1 MSLSGRVRSVGTV
14 VSLLILLGCVT
25 AMPVHATGGSEWFVN
40 DAPSVRKMVD
50 LRANEVPDRSNSD
63 CSTKVNI
70 DTINHISEHVCVV
83 NTPFG
88 QMSTSSK
95 LWNGDMYMPVDWHTG
110 ITAFVP
116 YASPDTVLVSQ
127 QASTIGNK
135 LGVYRNASKTLLK
148 TDHWAWGNTYYVD
161 QYPTEYVVYPGT
173 QQYIPL
179 NTWNMAFSAN
189 GEWGLADSPGTGL
202 IRIHMSDLSVQ
213 LFSAPIEPSWYT
225 GNADIP
231 MAITNDGRYAAANT
245 DMFGDGDIT
254 VYDLATCTDQ
264 STVDTFHRTYC
275 KSRDVWNDRTVGGS
289 VQHGLLASRPGL
301 NRPVHLRF
309 VNNTTIQF
317 AARYDMQD
325 GSRYKVATFATTA
338 AGVPEHGIGLLGL
351 GDSYISGQGAF
362 VYREATDA
370 GNNGCHLSELS
381 YPFLLGKKYFNTY
394 NSAACSGA
402 VTSDVIFKS
411 SSETS
416 QENYTGQVLDKIP
429 ERERNKQHILATFLP
444 GFIYQQEFASTYL
457 PEAMLLSVG
466 GDDIHF
472 ADIIKACLANEGG
485 GTCYD
490 TYEDRAE
497 LVNQI
502 DAIYPDLVE
511 TYTRLL
517 QASANAR
524 LYVVGYPQI
533 VKADGD
539 CGLNVHLNQKET
551 ELSEMLISYLNGVI
565 KKAADT
571 AGVYYV
577 DTEDAF
583 TGHRL
588 CEAGSKDTK
597 AVNGVT
603 VGDDV
608 AIKFHGVTLF
618 HLGNETY
625 HPTALGYK
633 LLADTIEK
641 RTANLTAPMPVATA
655 YEMPWFNPGE
665 SILQGV
671 PFSGRQIKAM
681 TNDDHMM
688 DPVVLRG
695 DLQQVTVNGAQVQ
708 LQPGSS
714 YQIVLHSDP
723 VLLDEGGVGADG
735 NISVAVRIPGSVP
748 AGYHTVHVY
757 GTNMAGKPVDVQ
769 QIVYVLGS
777 LDDYNGDGTPNT
789 VNTCL
794 YVPNSGVDVDGD
806 GTDDACDGE
815 IGPATAQVT
824 TSSSVGVQQQ
834 GAVGVRATT
843 ATGGSGTAY
852 ASTAPGETSNVAS
865 SVLGDTTA
873 MPKTPG
879 AVVATEARKA
889 SLFYVQW
896 IWVIGGLAAA
906 AFVATCIWVARQQ
919 LH

>member
-1 MSLSGRVRSVGTV
+1 MTLSGRVRGIGTV
-14 VSLLILLGCVT
+14 VSLLILLGFAAT
-25 AMPVHATGGSEWFVN
+25 PAHATGGSEWFVN
-40 DAPSVRKMVD
+40 DAPSLRKVVD
-50 LRANEVPDRSNSD
+50 LRANEVPDRRNSD
-63 CSTKVNI
+63 CSTRVNI
-70 DTINHISEHVCVV
+70 DTTNHVSDRLCVV

-88 QMSTSSK
+88 EMSTNSK

-116 YASPDTVLVSQ
+116 YASPDTILVSQ

-135 LGVYRNASKTLLK
+135 LGVYRKASKALLK

-161 QYPTEYVVYPGT
+161 QYPTEYVVFPGT
-173 QQYIPL
+173 QKYIPL
-179 NTWNMAFSAN
+179 NTWNMAFSTN
-189 GEWGLADSPGTGL
+189 GEWALADSPGVGL

-213 LFSAPIEPSWYT
+213 LFSAPIEPSWYS

-245 DMFGDGDIT
+245 DMFGDGDLT
-254 VYDLATCTDQ
+254 VYDLSTCTDQ
-264 STVDTFHRTYC
+264 SLVNQDQRAYC
-275 KSRDVWNDRTVGGS
+275 KSRDIWNGS
-289 VQHGLLASRPGL
+289 SKQGVVEQGLLAGKPGL

-317 AARYDMQD
+317 TARYDTQD
-325 GSRYKVATFATTA
+325 GSHYKVATFAMTA
-338 AGVPEHGIGLLGL
+338 AGVPEHGLGLLGL

-381 YPFLLGKKYFNTY
+381 YPFLLGKKYFNSY

-402 VTSDVIFKS
+402 VTRDVVQGLEQGINFD
-411 SSETS
+411 
-416 QENYTGQVLDKIP
+416 NYMGQVKDKFP
-429 ERERNKQHILATFLP
+429 ESTRNKQHILATFLP

-472 ADIIKACLANEGG
+472 SKIIEACLANEGG

-517 QASANAR
+517 QASAGAR

-551 ELSEMLISYLNGVI
+551 ELSEMLITYLNGVI

-583 TGHRL
+583 AGHEL
-588 CEAGSKDTK
+588 CEAGSK

-603 VGDDV
+603 AGNDAGITVRG
-608 AIKFHGVTLF
+608 KSFTF
-618 HLGNETY
+618 LGNETY
-625 HPTALGYK
+625 HPTALGYR
-633 LLADTIEK
+633 LLADAIEK
-641 RTANLTAPMPVATA
+641 RTANLMAPMPTPTT

-665 SILQGV
+665 SILQDV
-671 PFSGRQIKAM
+671 PSSGRDIKAV

-695 DLQQVTVNGAQVQ
+695 DLQQVTVNGAWLQ
-708 LQPGSS
+708 LQPGSA

-723 VLLDEGGVGADG
+723 VLLDEGGVNADG
-735 NISVAVRIPGSVP
+735 DISVAVHIPADVP

-769 QIVYVLGS
+769 EVVYVLGS

-794 YVPNSGVDVDGD
+794 YVPNSGVDADGD

-815 IGPATAQVT
+815 IGPVAAKATVNSTRATQAHGATASMQ
-824 TSSSVGVQQQ
+824 TS
-834 GAVGVRATT
+834 AAADATT
-843 ATGGSGTAY
+843 TGSNAATGASDARGT
-852 ASTAPGETSNVAS
+852 
-865 SVLGDTTA
+865 VLGDTTIQ
-873 MPKTPG
+873 PKTP
-879 AVVATEARKA
+879 AQVIATEVRKA

-896 IWVIGGLAAA
+896 LWVLGVLGVVTLA
-906 AFVATCIWVARQQ
+906 VACAWAMRQH